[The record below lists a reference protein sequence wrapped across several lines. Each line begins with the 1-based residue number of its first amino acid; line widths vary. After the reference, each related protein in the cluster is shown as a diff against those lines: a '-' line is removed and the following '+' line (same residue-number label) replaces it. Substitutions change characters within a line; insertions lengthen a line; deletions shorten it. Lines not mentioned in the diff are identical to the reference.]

1 MNKIT
6 FLLSTNLDS
15 KQFVETKSR
24 YLLGQIKKATLK
36 CQVCKKSLVCINS
49 GLVMSSEGGG

>member
-6 FLLSTNLDS
+6 FLLSTNS

-24 YLLGQIKKATLK
+24 YFLGQIKKATLK
-36 CQVCKKSLVCINS
+36 C
-49 GLVMSSEGGG
+49 